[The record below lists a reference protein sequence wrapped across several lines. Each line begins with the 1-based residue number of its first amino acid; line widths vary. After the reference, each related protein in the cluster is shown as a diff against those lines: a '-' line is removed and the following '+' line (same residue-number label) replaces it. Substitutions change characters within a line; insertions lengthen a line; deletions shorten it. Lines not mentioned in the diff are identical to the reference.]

1 MYTSAVIILLAIADT
16 RYKNLEITRRKFIG
30 VCGGAALL
38 SMGIR
43 SSGYI
48 ERILDLNQSAEDIT
62 RNIADDIRF
71 IIVGDPHVMADNN
84 DNRENISDKGNKRLG
99 QVVNFVNKSDVDFV
113 VFMGDM
119 ADDGKRRSN
128 EVVKDILKNLNKKYY
143 VVAGNHDILI
153 SPNMFEEYY
162 GPMEHIEYI
171 NGYQLLFV
179 GIYEE
184 KKGDEETL
192 KWSFD
197 FSKADKNAPTLVFIH
212 GPVTDLPIGCIHC
225 QIKIKAVLE
234 YAKSIREEL
243 EKFNNL
249 IGVYSGHIHY
259 DSDQVIN
266 GTRYVTIN
274 GLNNFRFT
282 DYIKAVHFSDKVGYS
297 KIKGNKSYFE
307 LVPY

>member
-1 MYTSAVIILLAIADT
+1 MIKRLSLIMLAVLASGVYANIQTQNDIIGTDIDT
-16 RYKNLEITRRKFIG
+16 MSQYNSTKELK
-30 VCGGAALL
+30 
-38 SMGIR
+38 
-43 SSGYI
+43 
-48 ERILDLNQSAEDIT
+48 
-62 RNIADDIRF
+62 F
-71 IIVGDPHVMADNN
+71 IIVGDPHVNSSN
-84 DNRENISDKGNKRLG
+84 TSDKGNNRLE
-99 QVVNFVNKSDVDFV
+99 QVVSFVNNKDIDFV

-119 ADDGKRRSN
+119 ADNGKRKSN
-128 EVVKDILKNLNKKYY
+128 DAVKDILKNLNRPYY

-162 GPMEHIEYI
+162 GPMEHIEYV

-184 KKGDEETL
+184 KGENGTTL

-225 QIKIKAVLE
+225 QIKDRNILQ
-234 YAKSIREEL
+234 YATSIGTEL

-259 DSDQVIN
+259 DSNSVIN
-266 GTRYVTIN
+266 GTRYVTVN
-274 GLNNFRFT
+274 GLNNIRFGK
-282 DYIKAVHFSDKVGYS
+282 YLKVVKYSDNVGYS
-297 KIKGNKSYFE
+297 VIKDDKSYYE
-307 LVPY
+307 LVSYI

>member
-1 MYTSAVIILLAIADT
+1 M
-16 RYKNLEITRRKFIG
+16 EITRRKFIG
-30 VCGGAALL
+30 ICGGAALL

-48 ERILDLNQSAEDIT
+48 ERILDLNHSEEDIT

-71 IIVGDPHVMADNN
+71 IIVGDPHVMADNK
-84 DNRENISDKGNKRLG
+84 DNRENISDKGNKRLE
-99 QVVNFVNKSDVDFV
+99 QVVNFVNQSDVDFV
-113 VFMGDM
+113 VFIGDM
-119 ADDGKRRSN
+119 ADDGTRQSN
-128 EVVKDILKNLNKKYY
+128 DIVIDILKNLNKKYY
-143 VVAGNHDILI
+143 VVAGNHDLFV
-153 SPNMFEEYY
+153 SPKIFEEYY
-162 GPMEHIEYI
+162 GPMEHIEYV
-171 NGYQLLFV
+171 NGYQLLFI

-184 KKGDEETL
+184 KDENGKVL

-197 FSKADKNAPTLVFIH
+197 FSKADKNAPTLAFIH
-212 GPVTDLPIGCIHC
+212 GPVTDLPIECLHC
-225 QIKIKAVLE
+225 QIKIKAILE
-234 YAKSIREEL
+234 YAKNIRKEL
-243 EKFNNL
+243 GKFNNL

-266 GTRYVTIN
+266 GTRYVTVN

-282 DYIKAVHFSDKVGYS
+282 DYLKVVNFSDKVGYS